1 MKFYDCPTAPSPR
14 RVRIFLAEKGLDI
27 PTVNVDLA
35 KGEHFSEDFRRRNPT
50 CTVPTLELDDGTC
63 IYEAVAVCRYLDEAY
78 PDNPLMGDTPKAKA
92 VIEMW
97 NHRVES
103 EGFMAVAEGFRNKA
117 SGFKGRALPGT
128 HTIEQIPELV
138 ERGRLRYEYFLQ
150 DLNDRL
156 AESRY
161 IAGDDFSIAD
171 ITALVAIDFGSRA
184 VKVPMPEDY
193 THLRRWYDAVSSR
206 PGTQV

>member
-14 RVRIFLAEKGLDI
+14 RVRIFLAEKGLEI
-27 PTVNVDLA
+27 PTVTVDLA

-50 CTVPTLELDDGTC
+50 CTVPMLELDDGTF

-78 PDNPLMGDTPKAKA
+78 PERPLMGDSPKTKA

-97 NHRVES
+97 NHRVEM
-103 EGFMAVAEGFRNKA
+103 EGFLAVAEGFRNRSA
-117 SGFKGRALPGT
+117 GFKGRALPGPR
-128 HTIEQIPELV
+128 TIEQIPELV
-138 ERGRLRYEYFLQ
+138 ERGRLRYQYFLQ

-156 AESRY
+156 ETSRH

-171 ITALVAIDFGSRA
+171 ISALVTIDFGTRA
-184 VKVPMPEDY
+184 VKVPIPDDH
-193 THLRRWYDAVSSR
+193 THLLRWYQEVSAR